1 MRPFSVTGHPENGD
15 LRLVVAGD
23 LDITSNVVL
32 RQAIDEAMTTT
43 GGAVHV
49 DVSQVVFIDSTSL
62 GVLVAEWKR
71 ATAAGRVLRVVGATG
86 LVHKVLSVTGL
97 METLA
102 G

>member
-1 MRPFSVTGHPENGD
+1 MRPFSVTGHLEGED
-15 LRLVVAGD
+15 LRLLVTGD
-23 LDITSNVVL
+23 LDITTNVVL
-32 RQAIDEAMTTT
+32 RHALDEAMTTT
-43 GGAVHV
+43 RGAINV

-62 GVLVAEWKR
+62 GVLVAEWKK

-97 METLA
+97 LDTLT